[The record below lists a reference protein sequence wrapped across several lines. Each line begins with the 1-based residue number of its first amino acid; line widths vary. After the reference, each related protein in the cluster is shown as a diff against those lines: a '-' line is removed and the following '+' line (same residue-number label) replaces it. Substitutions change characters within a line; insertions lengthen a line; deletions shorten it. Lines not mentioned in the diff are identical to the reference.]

1 MEIIGYI
8 GAILVGICL
17 GLVGGGGSIL
27 TVPILVYLFGLNPA
41 LATSYSLFVVGSTS
55 SVGAFSHSKMGDVDW
70 KAVVY
75 FGLPSVITVF
85 ITRHWLVPLLPD
97 PWLKVGD
104 YDITKSEGL
113 LFLFGML
120 MLAASIKMIA
130 TPKREGQNLKA
141 SPAITIVAQGLVL
154 GVITGLLGAGGGF
167 LIIPALVLLMRLDMK
182 KAIGSS
188 LVIIAIN
195 SLVGFLGS
203 FHHQEK
209 GSIDWRFLIEFTAIA
224 VVGIVVGSILSKK
237 VSSEKLKPAFG
248 WFVLVMG
255 VYIVAKELLN

>member
-8 GAILVGICL
+8 GAILIGICL
-17 GLVGGGGSIL
+17 GLIGGGGSIL

-70 KAVVY
+70 KAVI
-75 FGLPSVITVF
+75 FLGLPSVITVF

-97 PWLKVGD
+97 PWLKID
-104 YDITKSEGL
+104 SYDITKSEGL

-120 MLAASIKMIA
+120 MLAASIKMITGKLDA
-130 TPKREGQNLKA
+130 DKQAKESSK
-141 SPAITIVAQGLVL
+141 ITISIQGLAL

-167 LIIPALVLLMRLDMK
+167 LIIPALVFLMHLDIK

-203 FHHQEK
+203 FHQQEK
-209 GSIDWRFLIEFTAIA
+209 GNIDWHFLIEFTTIAIA
-224 VVGIVVGSILSKK
+224 GIIAGSILSKK

-255 VYIVAKELLN
+255 VYIIVKELVN

>member
-8 GAILVGICL
+8 GAILVGVCL
-17 GLVGGGGSIL
+17 GLIGGGGSIL

-55 SVGAFSHSKMGDVDW
+55 SVGALSHSKMGDVDW
-70 KAVVY
+70 KAVIF
-75 FGLPSVITVF
+75 FGLPSVVTVF
-85 ITRHWLVPLLPD
+85 ITRHWLVPILPD
-97 PWLKVGD
+97 PWLKAGN

-120 MLAASIKMIA
+120 MLAASIKMITA
-130 TPKREGQNLKA
+130 KKQTNQQQK
-141 SPAITIVAQGLVL
+141 SSSTITVVAQGLVL

-167 LIIPALVLLMRLDMK
+167 LIIPALILLMRLDMK

-203 FHHQEK
+203 LHHEEK

-224 VVGIVVGSILSKK
+224 IAGIIAGSILSKK

-255 VYIVAKELLN
+255 VYIIAKELLN